1 MNDEDVSL
9 KKKNADDELL
19 INDVSFNFIIKVE
32 KYTVL
37 TCLLIIVIN

>member
-1 MNDEDVSL
+1 MNDEDISL
-9 KKKNADDELL
+9 KRKNADDEL
-19 INDVSFNFIIKVE
+19 INDVSFNFIIKAE